1 MPQSQDL
8 KTPFKFFYQPYFSL
22 SELIYFVHLAFADPV
37 SAQFKPDAEQVCVSV
52 RSLETGQ
59 DNSPQNNSQCLII
72 SEFFKLL
79 SWSRWKKVS
88 IKELNR
94 DQYVGCSLDQNYKFT
109 IVSGELLTL
118 ECRNFLRIQ
127 TCRSGPPRAVDFW
140 QARMPQWR
148 PLHRCAAAA
157 AAKDQA
163 LAALPTVEA
172 LQIVTDRFSYSF
184 FTCCYVVPNYH
195 M

>member
-1 MPQSQDL
+1 MQSNFWADSKNVDRHKTFCDL
-8 KTPFKFFYQPYFSL
+8 QKDKA
-22 SELIYFVHLAFADPV
+22 LII

-52 RSLETGQ
+52 RSLEMGQ

-148 PLHRCAAAA
+148 PLHQRTASGAAVFYFS
-157 AAKDQA
+157 KFSQG
-163 LAALPTVEA
+163 PSHF
-172 LQIVTDRFSYSF
+172 QIFLRPSINHRK
-184 FTCCYVVPNYH
+184 CLR
-195 M
+195 